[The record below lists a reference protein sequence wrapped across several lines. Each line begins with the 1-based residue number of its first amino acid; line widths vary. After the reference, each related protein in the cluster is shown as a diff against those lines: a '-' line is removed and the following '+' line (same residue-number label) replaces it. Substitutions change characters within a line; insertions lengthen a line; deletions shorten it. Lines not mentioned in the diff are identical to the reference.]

1 MKKICSS
8 LGMAAVGSMLA
19 VPAFAT
25 PTGPMLWTINAN
37 DGNYGSYSSSLYGTT
52 SAGTSSTLSWQTAGY
67 FWSGTIG
74 LTNAQGKL
82 LALITTS
89 SDNYSLVTKGAN
101 GFRVGSSCTATQCVV
116 VNPGTTQSLLAA
128 VNSANGGSGIN
139 SAVGDGLYFVS
150 ASNIYSLIGST
161 SQYVSAVNAE
171 QNLPGQGAAQV
182 LDNLI
187 ANNPNNALAI
197 KMAAAG
203 SGSNQSQSSIVSQTL
218 PLFVGASQNASRS
231 ALSGIGNVVSNH
243 QAAVLGQSSGDTV
256 FSNKTVWAKPFGS
269 WVDQS
274 ERDGTAG
281 YKADTAGIVFGV
293 DAKLSTSNLLG
304 LSLAY
309 ANANVSGKDSASGN
323 SAKIDVWNLTAYGS
337 HKLDN
342 GALLSLQV
350 GAGKNTTHGSR
361 NISFDSSTA
370 NSSYDS
376 TVFSVGT
383 GIQRSYQL
391 TSSLAFTPE
400 LRADYNTIR
409 DSSYNESGAG
419 ALNLQVDSRTSE
431 QLTFGL
437 KGKFDYNSGGK
448 TTLFT
453 TVGAGYDAIRAN
465 ANVTSAYA
473 GASNL
478 SFTTS
483 GAKAPRW
490 SEQVGVGVSQKLN
503 SGWEL
508 TGQYDVER
516 RNGYLNQSAAIK
528 LSLPI

>member
-1 MKKICSS
+1 
-8 LGMAAVGSMLA
+8 
-19 VPAFAT
+19 
-25 PTGPMLWTINAN
+25 
-37 DGNYGSYSSSLYGTT
+37 
-52 SAGTSSTLSWQTAGY
+52 
-67 FWSGTIG
+67 
-74 LTNAQGKL
+74 
-82 LALITTS
+82 
-89 SDNYSLVTKGAN
+89 
-101 GFRVGSSCTATQCVV
+101 
-116 VNPGTTQSLLAA
+116 
-128 VNSANGGSGIN
+128 
-139 SAVGDGLYFVS
+139 
-150 ASNIYSLIGST
+150 LIGST
-161 SQYVSAVNAE
+161 SQYVGAVNAE
-171 QNLPGQGAAQV
+171 QNLPGKGAAQV

-187 ANNPNNALAI
+187 ANNPNNALAV

-243 QAAVLGQSSGDTV
+243 QATVLGLSSGDAV

-293 DAKLSTSNLLG
+293 DAKLSAANLLG

-342 GALLSLQV
+342 GTLLSLQV
-350 GAGKNTTHGSR
+350 GAGQNTTHGSR
-361 NISFDSSTA
+361 NISFDGSTA
-370 NSSYDS
+370 NSSYNS

-383 GIQRSYQL
+383 GVQRSYQL
-391 TSSLAFTPE
+391 TSSLVFTPE